1 MNNEE
6 LLNTDILKAR
16 IMNLE
21 YENLTEKEISKEVKR
36 IFYEET
42 GKEIP
47 TDISVFR
54 SDDVLKEHRIN
65 RIDSGFDGTI
75 IHFHSEEN
83 ETNQSI
89 TITRG
94 SEFGEKNNWRPIDWT
109 YNLMGIYVGGTDSQF
124 KDAKIFDDEV
134 NNIIKNKSTNLPK
147 LEKYGY
153 GHSLGGNDITILQ
166 LMSSNKKILRYKA
179 VYVINDAPPTA
190 YQLTL
195 IDLNFR
201 MKLRKKFNM
210 EEDQDIYKIPP
221 DELKAFTEEYYK
233 NKIDESTIHHLTSE
247 EDMLYGASSV
257 RGFLEIGGRDGFL
270 DTDPRFAG
278 IRELV
283 DKIPDKDLRTIQMF
297 LSNYSIAY
305 NKEGFDGF
313 MKSLTGFNPAVV
325 DSALMKW
332 EEFNETVSKIEKS
345 VDGFGK
351 PFAEIKDADSF
362 WDFAKESLTLPFDLV
377 GAKMNLQKELIAGAF
392 QTLANVT
399 TLIGEAVPMIIDMA
413 RRIPAIVKAVK
424 LIYQDLD
431 PILQAFVDV
440 GYISQIEKDDIM
452 KNLKEIESSLLA
464 IQSTIDDTLDP
475 TLLLALNSM
484 DFKSQVEKTK
494 EISAAFQ
501 KIKTEVEDIEEA
513 FDGLKNINTSFL
525 ENFSVSAHAHGLDA
539 VINALVKDKNISYA
553 NNDMYMSPT
562 GKGEIK
568 INISSSVRIYQQ
580 GLAISE
586 EKETNVRTLKSL
598 FETNFLDDYEERKQ
612 KIMTKIS
619 IMESNPTNYSYL
631 LSQSVWSPPGGYYKL
646 TSINVNE
653 ELLPLPASF
662 HQSFSQM
669 IDTIQGE
676 IEKEKMLVKKIRDS
690 IEDLFAE
697 EEKISNMFD
706 YHYGG

>member
-1 MNNEE
+1 MNNLE
-6 LLNTDILKAR
+6 LFNTEMLKAR

-21 YENLTEKEISKEVKR
+21 YDNLIEKEVVSEIKR
-36 IFYEET
+36 IYFEET
-42 GKEIP
+42 GKELPAEI
-47 TDISVFR
+47 TIYR
-54 SDDVLKEHRIN
+54 SDEILKTLKN
-65 RIDSGFDGTI
+65 SNIDSGFDGTV
-75 IHFHSEEN
+75 IHLKSNEEKI
-83 ETNQSI
+83 NQSI

-94 SEFGEKNNWRPIDWT
+94 SELGEKDTWRPIDWS
-109 YNLMGIYVGGTDSQF
+109 YNIIGIFVGGTDNQYN
-124 KDAKIFDDEV
+124 DARKFDDTV
-134 NNIIKNKSTNLPK
+134 TSIIKKQDSDLPK

-153 GHSLGGNDITILQ
+153 GHSLGGNTITLLQ
-166 LMSSNKKILRYKA
+166 LLSEGKFLPFKK
-179 VYVINDAPPTA
+179 VYAINDAAPTA
-190 YQLTL
+190 YQLYS
-195 IDLNFR
+195 IDPKFSRYLNF
-201 MKLRKKFNM
+201 KFKIIT
-210 EEDQDIYKIPP
+210 EQDIYKIPP

-413 RRIPAIVKAVK
+413 RRIPEIVKAVK

-464 IQSTIDDTLDP
+464 IQSTIEDTLDP

-501 KIKTEVEDIEEA
+501 KIKSEVEDIEEA
-513 FDGLKNINTSFL
+513 FEGLKNINTSFL

-568 INISSSVRIYQQ
+568 INISSSVRIYQK

-598 FETNFLDDYEERKQ
+598 FETNFLDDYDERKQ
-612 KIMTKIS
+612 KIITKIS